1 MIAMVCAAT
10 ALTAFAQTPSPTPAC
25 PPAAGQHEGGR
36 HWGGGPEGPGGPMRE
51 ALESLTPAE
60 RQQLKAAHEKA
71 EADPAVAAAHEN
83 AKEAMKA
90 AHEAMK
96 AAMLKADPTIG
107 PILDKLDAA
116 RKDAKQEEKP
126 RFHRKDKGAAPT
138 PAN

>member
-10 ALTAFAQTPSPTPAC
+10 ALTAFAQTPAPTPAADQ
-25 PPAAGQHEGGR
+25 PAMGQHWR
-36 HWGGGPEGPGGPMRE
+36 GGPEGPMRE
-51 ALESLTPAE
+51 AMESLTPAE
-60 RQQLKAAHEKA
+60 RQQLKAAREKA

-107 PILDKLDAA
+107 PILDKLQAA
-116 RKDAKQEEKP
+116 RKDAKREEKP
-126 RFHRKDKGAAPT
+126 RHPRKGKGTDAA
-138 PAN
+138 N

>member
-10 ALTAFAQTPSPTPAC
+10 SLTAFAQTSSPTPAC
-25 PPAAGQHEGGR
+25 PPAGQHEGGK
-36 HWGGGPEGPGGPMRE
+36 HWRDGGPGGPMHE

-60 RQQLKAAHEKA
+60 RQQLKAAREKA
-71 EADPAVAAAHEN
+71 EADPAVAAAHETV
-83 AKEAMKA
+83 KEAMKA

-107 PILDKLDAA
+107 PILDKLEAA

-126 RFHRKDKGAAPT
+126 RHPRKDKGAAP
-138 PAN
+138 AN

>member
-1 MIAMVCAAT
+1 
-10 ALTAFAQTPSPTPAC
+10 
-25 PPAAGQHEGGR
+25 
-36 HWGGGPEGPGGPMRE
+36 MRE

-60 RQQLKAAHEKA
+60 RQQLKAA
-71 EADPAVAAAHEN
+71 ADPSVATAQEA

-96 AAMLKADPTIG
+96 AAMLKADPTLE

-116 RKDAKQEEKP
+116 RKEARQAEQP
-126 RFHRKDKGAAPT
+126 RRHGKDKGAAPT